1 MSADI
6 STAMILAA
14 GFGTRMRDLTRDRPK
29 ALVTLAGRPL
39 IDWVIERCQAAGI
52 RRFLVNAHYKADLLA
67 DYFAANGGPPV
78 TVIREDPLLDTGGG
92 VRNALARLG
101 DGPFLVANCDSLWLD
116 GLRPAAARL
125 ADAWDDA
132 CMDALLMLHP
142 TVFANDYDGR
152 GDFFL
157 DDDAIPRRRAE
168 LEVAPYLFAG
178 FQILHPRL
186 FDGAPDGAFSLNRL
200 YDRAAE
206 AGRLRG
212 LVHDGEWYH
221 TGTPEQ
227 LDFAARI
234 IASGHTSTNT
244 R

>member
-1 MSADI
+1 MSARVA
-6 STAMILAA
+6 TAMILAA

-39 IDWVIERCQAAGI
+39 IDWVIERCRAAGI
-52 RRFLVNAHYKADLLA
+52 ERFVVNAHYKADVLH
-67 DYFAANGGPPV
+67 DYFAANDGPPV
-78 TVIREDPLLDTGGG
+78 AVLAEDPLLDTGGG
-92 VRNALARLG
+92 VKNALPHLG
-101 DGPFLVANCDSLWLD
+101 AGPFLVANCDSLWLD
-116 GLRPAAARL
+116 GLSPAAARL
-125 ADAWDDA
+125 AAAWDEA
-132 CMDALLMLHP
+132 RMDALLMLHP
-142 TVFANDYDGR
+142 TVFANHYDGR

-157 DDDAIPRRRAE
+157 EEDGSVRRRAE
-168 LEVAPYLFAG
+168 TEVAPYLFAG

-186 FDGAPDGAFSLNRL
+186 FYDAPDGAFSLNRL

-206 AGRLRG
+206 AGRLFG
-212 LVHDGEWYH
+212 LLHDGEWYH

-234 IASGHTSTNT
+234 IASGHTKTNT